1 MRRSGRLSLV
11 VAATA
16 TLSISCSDSAALTAP
31 DDGAGSIAA
40 AKLGQSADLQSAS
53 GSGHYHT
60 QDGLWRTF
68 SFNGTKKPN
77 GTVTGRFHF
86 RIHDAQGAGSR
97 IWGDVT
103 CLTIEGNRAWL
114 GGYVTKAGNP
124 NHIGRAH
131 GFSVVDNGQGQGAA
145 ADQVTVTWPGSS
157 NPPFDEPDEYC
168 ESKPDQQLHLV
179 EAGNVQVRP

>member
-86 RIHDAQGAGSR
+86 RIHGAQGAGSR

-114 GGYVTKAGNP
+114 GGYVTKAGNL

-157 NPPFDEPDEYC
+157 NPRFDEPDEYC